1 MATLFESLPY
11 WCLVIAG
18 FLIYAPRQLVT
29 YLMLKQP
36 GGYDNEQPRRAQ
48 AKLEGLGQ
56 RAVAAHLNGFEAFA
70 PFAVGVLAAIQRG
83 VDGDLVAWVCLAFV
97 AFRTLYVLF
106 YLANRSFLRSTTW
119 VLGIGASSALLLL
132 AAIG

>member
-1 MATLFESLPY
+1 MESVPY

-18 FLIYAPRQLVT
+18 FLIYVPRQLVT
-29 YLMLKQP
+29 YLMLKEP

-70 PFAVGVLAAIQRG
+70 PFAAGVLAAIQRG
-83 VDGDLVAWVCLAFV
+83 VDRELVAWLCIAFV
-97 AFRTLYVLF
+97 TFRTLYVAF
-106 YLANRSFLRSTTW
+106 YLANLSFLRSTVW
-119 VLGIGASSALLLL
+119 VLGISATGALLFL

>member
-1 MATLFESLPY
+1 MESVPY

-18 FLIYAPRQLVT
+18 ALIYAPRQVAT
-29 YLMLKQP
+29 YHMWKQP

-48 AKLEGLGQ
+48 AKLEGIGQ

-70 PFAVGVLAAIQRG
+70 PFAAGVLAAIQRG
-83 VDGDLVAWVCLAFV
+83 VDRDLVAWLCLAFV
-97 AFRTLYVLF
+97 GFRTLYVLF
-106 YLANRSFLRSTTW
+106 YLANQSTLRSTSW
-119 VLGIGASSALLLL
+119 VLGISASSALLFL